1 MQKEYVDT
9 AIQYLH
15 LVGGSSSECDT
26 IPGRVYKSF
35 HAKVILF
42 QITESMMNN

>member
-26 IPGRVYKSF
+26 IPGRVYK
-35 HAKVILF
+35 
-42 QITESMMNN
+42 